1 MLPEHHNAQGTTTP
15 VVAGG
20 HLFIR
25 EDDLLFRYDIRK
37 KSPDH
42 SRIVPGDIALQSP
55 SEKPDAVNR
64 DRTLRSVFVPTPQ
77 DVVDK
82 MLELAEVKKTDV
94 VYDLGSGDG
103 RIVISAAQKFGCRAV
118 GYELDKELVAAS
130 RVKAEA
136 AGVKS
141 LVSFELQDLFTADL
155 RDADVIAVYLLPQQL
170 EKLIP
175 QLEKMKPGSRVISHQ
190 FEIPG
195 VPPDA
200 AVVAD
205 SLEDGAKHTL
215 YLWTLPLKKANK

>member
-1 MLPEHHNAQGTTTP
+1 MRDNDRLFCYDVRNHAPNELPP
-15 VVAGG
+15 VARTI
-20 HLFIR
+20 HL
-25 EDDLLFRYDIRK
+25 
-37 KSPDH
+37 
-42 SRIVPGDIALQSP
+42 DIANKKVPAKLGEGS
-55 SEKPDAVNR
+55 DAMKA
-64 DRTLRSVFVPTPQ
+64 RTLRSVFVPTPQ

-130 RVKAEA
+130 RETAEA

-141 LVSFELQDLFTADL
+141 LVSFELQDLFTTDL
-155 RDADVIAVYLLPQQL
+155 GDADVIAVYLLPQQL

-195 VPPDA
+195 VPPEK
-200 AVVAD
+200 VVTVD
-205 SLEDGAKHTL
+205 STEDGAKHTL
-215 YLWTLPLKKANK
+215 YLWTLPLKKASK